1 MSDIYPFI
9 KWVGGKTQLMD
20 QVLSKFPKEIS
31 NYYEPFI
38 GGGSVLFNLLNKIEK
53 KEIKVDSINISDI
66 NKDLID
72 LYLSIKGKSKKLIK
86 KLKELKENYEKA
98 NVEKE
103 EKVGRKKIKVMD
115 TIDEAIKAGR
125 EHVYYFY
132 RNKFNQLKKS
142 ESTKVTSKSALFI
155 FLNKTCFRGVYRE
168 NSDGIFN
175 VPYGN
180 NKNVS
185 MFDENN
191 LLKINELLKKY
202 DVKFT
207 ITNFYELKDKIKYDK
222 KTFVYLDPPY
232 YPENETSFT
241 SYTSNDFNKEQHEK
255 LIELCKFINTKKSK
269 FLLSNSN
276 TSFIKDSLKD
286 FNCGIVD
293 CKRQINSKNPG
304 AETKEVLIYNN

>member
-20 QVLSKFPKEIS
+20 QVFSKFPKEIS

-72 LYLSIKGKSKKLIK
+72 LYLSIKGKCKKLIK

-103 EKVGRKKIKVMD
+103 EKVGRKKIQVMD

-132 RNKFNQLKKS
+132 RNKFNTLKKS
-142 ESTKVTSKSALFI
+142 ESTKLTSKSALFI

-191 LLKINELLKKY
+191 LIKINELLKKY

-207 ITNFYELKDKIKYDK
+207 ITNFYDLKDKIKYDK

-241 SYTSNDFNKEQHEK
+241 SYTSNDFNKNQHEK